1 MSRAERLLD
10 RKDNSVSHPGKEAL
24 SWLRSLAKLLDES
37 TCRYQGD
44 PISLDRGLN
53 ALLQIWSRQIVRDR
67 SVFWIG
73 NGGSAALV
81 SHLSQDLINQ
91 CGVRSQTFNDPS
103 LITCMSNDY
112 GYEQVFKRPLRAL
125 ARERDVLMAVSSSG
139 MSANIVDAARTALE
153 IGMDLVTFS
162 AFSAD
167 NRLHK
172 LQSTLS
178 FHTPTDIYGHA
189 ELAHAALIHAAVD
202 ICSRWEE
209 ER

>member
-1 MSRAERLLD
+1 MGRAP
-10 RKDNSVSHPGKEAL
+10 SACSTVSHPGEEAL

-37 TCRYQGD
+37 TCRYQGNS
-44 PISLDRGLN
+44 ISLDRGLN

-91 CGVRSQTFNDPS
+91 CGVRSLTFNDPS

-139 MSANIVDAARTALE
+139 MSANIVDAARTALD

-162 AFSAD
+162 AFSAH

-189 ELAHAALIHAAVD
+189 ELAHSALIHAAVD

>member
-1 MSRAERLLD
+1 MYWTLSEFLYRGVANACCAPAFQRGISRAF
-10 RKDNSVSHPGKEAL
+10 
-24 SWLRSLAKLLDES
+24 S
-37 TCRYQGD
+37 TT
-44 PISLDRGLN
+44 
-53 ALLQIWSRQIVRDR
+53 
-67 SVFWIG
+67 
-73 NGGSAALV
+73 
-81 SHLSQDLINQ
+81 
-91 CGVRSQTFNDPS
+91 SQTACRDSAN
-103 LITCMSNDY
+103 IRTAA
-112 GYEQVFKRPLRAL
+112 RAL

-139 MSANIVDAARTALE
+139 TSANIVDAARTALE